1 MDNIGV
7 LKFEDVLCMDTP
19 HPVSFVIDWNIPH
32 YSFLKDSV
40 DPIKSNPFVIGKSTW
55 SLSLTPMYNRTFQ
68 QGAKPC
74 AGIRLYHSPCPESS
88 TYSLRVKVA
97 KVGYAEEVI
106 TLKSIKP
113 TRFKHCKV

>member
-40 DPIKSNPFVIGKSTW
+40 DTIKSNPFVIGKSTW
-55 SLSLTPMYNRTFQ
+55 YLKLTPKYNCTSQ
-68 QGAKPC
+68 E
-74 AGIRLYHSPCPESS
+74 GIKTCTTIGLYHSPSTESS
-88 TYSLRVKVA
+88 FYHFRVKVA
-97 KVGYAEEVI
+97 KVGYV
-106 TLKSIKP
+106 
-113 TRFKHCKV
+113 

>member
-40 DPIKSNPFVIGKSTW
+40 DTIKSNPFVIGKSTW
-55 SLSLTPMYNRTFQ
+55 SLKLIPKFPINTK
-68 QGAKPC
+68 AC
-74 AGIRLYHSPCPESS
+74 AIIGLYHSPGLESP
-88 TYSLRVKVA
+88 TYSFRVKVA
-97 KVGYAEEVI
+97 KVGYV
-106 TLKSIKP
+106 
-113 TRFKHCKV
+113 